1 MKNGRTLTETVNENC
16 SYSIIVTNLEEK
28 LTEVHR
34 GWLGKC
40 CNHLKLNEKEQN
52 LRAVSV
58 FSDILQRKY
67 VLTLC

>member
-1 MKNGRTLTETVNENC
+1 MKNGRTLTEAINGNR

-34 GWLGKC
+34 GWFSKC
-40 CNHLKLNEKEQN
+40 CNYLKLNEIVKY

>member
-1 MKNGRTLTETVNENC
+1 MKNGGTLTETVNENC

-28 LTEVHR
+28 LTEVHL
-34 GWLGKC
+34 GWLSKC
-40 CNHLKLNEKEQN
+40 CNSLKLNEKVQN
-52 LRAVSV
+52 PRAVSV